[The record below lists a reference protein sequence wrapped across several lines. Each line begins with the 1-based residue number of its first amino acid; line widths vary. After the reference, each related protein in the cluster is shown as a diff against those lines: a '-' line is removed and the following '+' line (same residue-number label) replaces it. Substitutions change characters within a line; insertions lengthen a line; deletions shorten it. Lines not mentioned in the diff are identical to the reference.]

1 MGREKPRFTALRR
14 SSSSLARQASS
25 AIHPL
30 PLCHCAYHL
39 PQRRRRLPCADIRR
53 GHPSP
58 SVSPHLP
65 PPACPALSSTS
76 SAISVPP
83 RLAPPPPR
91 LPCSAALIH
100 LPACPAVPS
109 SSSPALIRLP
119 CSHPDRLICSDLCS
133 CRVKWQAI
141 MM

>member
-65 PPACPALSSTS
+65 PPTCPALSSTCS
-76 SAISVPP
+76 SKSVPP
-83 RLAPPPPR
+83 LLAPPPPPPMLGCSHPPAR
-91 LPCSAALIH
+91 LPCSALI
-100 LPACPAVPS
+100 L
-109 SSSPALIRLP
+109 LP
-119 CSHPDRLICSDLCS
+119 CSHPPPLLPSRSSDLL
-133 CRVKWQAI
+133 
-141 MM
+141 